1 MFDFDKELLEMD
13 EKMEKLLLIEKNEE
27 IQENE
32 NEWKIKEKE
41 QCYKL
46 YQNFLVYATQYNH
59 KLCTE
64 LLKEEIFKNPNL
76 QNSGYFEEWRDMICK
91 HIIFDSIYDDH
102 QYDLHG
108 YHLEIIY
115 ENEKNVLILYDECI
129 KEKNQRRIM
138 IEFNNIQ
145 IENRIQLNDLL
156 TQIEEDLI
164 KEVFL

>member
-1 MFDFDKELLEMD
+1 MSEFDKELFEME
-13 EKMEKLLLIEKNEE
+13 EKMEKLLFIEKNEE
-27 IQENE
+27 IQEDE

-46 YQNFLVYATQYNH
+46 YQNFLVYSTQFNH

-64 LLKEEIFKNPNL
+64 LLKEEILKNPSL
-76 QNSGYFEEWRDMICK
+76 QNSIYLEEWKNLICK
-91 HIIFDSIYDDH
+91 HIIYESIYDH
-102 QYDLHG
+102 LNNLHG

-115 ENEKNVLILYDECI
+115 ENEKNILILYDEFI
-129 KEKNQRRIM
+129 IETNQRKMM

-145 IENRIQLNDLL
+145 MDNRIQLNDLL